1 MSRIKQRIYT
11 VLNNGRTRT
20 PADNTATT
28 TDNNSA
34 SAEDVTFDAEKAN
47 QQISDIAGIVNS
59 NGDISKVNTQIFGVP
74 HQFLE
79 TTDGRLTGYNT
90 GMGYEFFNKIYLE
103 RPIVTLM
110 PGKMLYLPNFKKRDK
125 ELFGSLAI
133 DADNS
138 SSKAALAELTSEEA
152 GSRYYDFTSDYVA
165 YMNYVNLMCR
175 VAAVYLKLD
184 EPNPITGEKRTA
196 PDGGKYSTYDW
207 KKYHSVS
214 GGSDNFEDSGSSI
227 LSHVE
232 DFFETLQ
239 DDLLVGTRSYVNFY
253 IDPNTT
259 VNESMTN
266 TTQASQLEGLFDSTE
281 GIVKEA
287 QMLINS
293 VGGDMVSNIVDYATG
308 AVADLANTAT
318 LGLFSDM
325 IGLGKEVLHGS
336 NLIYPEIWTDSDY
349 SKSFSVQINLASPY
363 GDTESIYLNILV
375 PMFHALCLALP
386 RQSSE
391 NSFNSPFLIRGYSQ
405 GWFSIDMGMV
415 ESISI
420 DKGPEQSWNV
430 QGLPTQAKITL
441 SIKELYGNLMMSP
454 STKPSF
460 FFANQ
465 GLIDFLGV
473 TCGVDMTMPNIYFKF
488 NLVSALLSGNLQTIP
503 SNTYY
508 GLTESFRNW
517 VKDRLN

>member
-11 VLNNGRTRT
+11 VLNNGRTPTGTT
-20 PADNTATT
+20 PENT
-28 TDNNSA
+28 TDNSA
-34 SAEDVTFDAEKAN
+34 SAQDVTFDAEQAN
-47 QQISDIAGIVNS
+47 QQLADIAGMVTS
-59 NGDISKVNTQIFGVP
+59 NGELSKVNTQIFGIP

-79 TTDGRLTGYNT
+79 STDGRLTGANSSL
-90 GMGYEFFNKIYLE
+90 GYEFFNKIYLE

-125 ELFGSLAI
+125 ELLGSLAMEAG
-133 DADNS
+133 DSEA
-138 SSKAALAELTSEEA
+138 SKAALAELTSEEA

-214 GGSDNFEDSGSSI
+214 GGTNFEDSGGSI

-232 DFFETLQ
+232 DFFDTLK
-239 DDLLVGTRSYVNFY
+239 DDLLVGQRSYVNFY
-253 IDPNTT
+253 IDPNST

-293 VGGDMVSNIVDYATG
+293 VGGDMVSNIVDFATG

-375 PMFHALCLALP
+375 PMFHALCLSLP

-391 NSFNSPFLIRGYSQ
+391 NSFNSPFLVRGYSQ

-415 ESISI
+415 ESITI

-430 QGLPTQAKITL
+430 QGLPTQVKITL

-488 NLVSALLSGNLQTIP
+488 NLVSALISGNLKSIP

-508 GLTESFRNW
+508 GLTQSFRNW
-517 VKDRLN
+517 VQSKFN

>member
-1 MSRIKQRIYT
+1 MSNLKQRIYT
-11 VLNNGRTRT
+11 VLNNGRTPT
-20 PADNTATT
+20 DTTTGT
-28 TDNNSA
+28 TDNA
-34 SAEDVTFDAEKAN
+34 SATTEEVTFDAEKAN
-47 QQISDIAGIVNS
+47 QQLADIAGIVNS
-59 NGDISKVNTQIFGVP
+59 NGDITKINTQIFGMP

-79 TTDGRLTGYNT
+79 STDGRLSGYNVNI
-90 GMGYEFFNKIYLE
+90 GYEFFNKIYLE

-110 PGKMLYLPNFKKRDK
+110 PGKMLYLPNYKNRDK
-125 ELFGSLAI
+125 QLFGSLSIEAS
-133 DADNS
+133 DNQA
-138 SSKAALAELTSEEA
+138 SKDALAELISEEA
-152 GSRYYDFTSDYVA
+152 ESRYYDFTSDYVA

-175 VAAVYLKLD
+175 VAAVYLRLD
-184 EPNPITGEKRTA
+184 EPNPVTGEKRTA

-214 GGSDNFEDSGSSI
+214 GYTDKFEDSNKNI
-227 LSHVE
+227 LSHIA
-232 DFFETLQ
+232 DFFKTLK
-239 DDLLVGTRSYVNFY
+239 DDLLVGQRSYVNFY
-253 IDPNTT
+253 IDPNTS
-259 VNESMTN
+259 VNESIGN

-293 VGGDMVSNIVDYATG
+293 VGGNTITDIVDSATG

-336 NLIYPEIWTDSDY
+336 NLVYPEIWTDSEY
-349 SKSFSVQINLASPY
+349 GKSFSIQINLASPY

-386 RQSSE
+386 RQSSA
-391 NSFNSPFLIRGYSQ
+391 NSFNSPFLIRGYCQ

-415 ESISI
+415 DSITI

-430 QGLPTQAKITL
+430 QGLPTQVKITL

-454 STKPSF
+454 STKPSY

-465 GLIDFLGV
+465 GLIDYLGC

-488 NLVSALLSGNLQTIP
+488 NLVAALISGNLQTIP
-503 SNTYY
+503 ANTYY
-508 GLTESFRNW
+508 KLTENFRNW
-517 VKDRLN
+517 VKNKLS